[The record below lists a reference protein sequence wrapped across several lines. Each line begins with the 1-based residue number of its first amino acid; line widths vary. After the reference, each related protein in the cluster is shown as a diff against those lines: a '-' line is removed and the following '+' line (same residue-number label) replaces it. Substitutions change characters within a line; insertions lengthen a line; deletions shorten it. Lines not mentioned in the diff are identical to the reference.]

1 MTKLFYLFVIFT
13 TLFTSKIYAGHP
25 EAKFGIYGIQKH
37 ETLSEYQKYVGET
50 VIYLPKETPSY
61 DDEKEFKGL
70 FNKEYIISKITGDD
84 KRMVFLLQ
92 EKNGKSSV
100 KMTINNQYE
109 VYSYGKYTY
118 CITKDYT
125 VPLFLIEKFNKDKSS
140 FIGKKFSNDKVKAQ
154 YEVIDVKMVTTKNSY
169 SYETPYPSVHY
180 VLKNSIN
187 GAINIVP
194 AETAE
199 RDAFTKDLSGKY
211 ISTLVKVEKP
221 ADAKIRYGNTKTVE
235 LDGITKYNYVDD
247 YIDILIFGT
256 SQEFKFLLKNISQ
269 NSLKV
274 VWNEAVFVDFN
285 GSTSKVMHVGT
296 KYSQK
301 NDDQPSSVVIKD
313 ATIDDIAVPTVNIRY
328 SDVLKKWVTDSM
340 YPSKQAETPGELKLM
355 LPIQVKDVINE
366 YVFVFKVDW
375 VYNNPELIKL

>member
-100 KMTINNQYE
+100 KMTINNQDE

-187 GAINIVP
+187 GEINIVP

-340 YPSKQAETPGELKLM
+340 YPSKQAETPGEVKLM